1 MKSNESA
8 EMRCKT
14 IDLIPFRINK
24 TGQNHNKVED
34 VGNRFHFQESDVVRG
49 GVGHQAIFSRL
60 AGTVTCSK

>member
-24 TGQNHNKVED
+24 TVEKYNKAAD
-34 VGNRFHFQESDVVRG
+34 VGNRFHFHEWSITGDAAG
-49 GVGHQAIFSRL
+49 GGAGH
-60 AGTVTCSK
+60 

>member
-24 TGQNHNKVED
+24 TEENYHKVTD
-34 VGNRFHFQESDVVRG
+34 VGNRFHI
-49 GVGHQAIFSRL
+49 H
-60 AGTVTCSK
+60 K

>member
-24 TGQNHNKVED
+24 PEENCNKAAD
-34 VGNRFHFQESDVVRG
+34 AGNRFHF
-49 GVGHQAIFSRL
+49 H
-60 AGTVTCSK
+60 K

>member
-24 TGQNHNKVED
+24 TEENYNKAAD
-34 VGNRFHFQESDVVRG
+34 VGNRFHFHEWSVTEDAAGG
-49 GVGHQAIFSRL
+49 GVGH
-60 AGTVTCSK
+60 